1 MHIIRNKKI
10 PQNTCNL
17 PPKVVYY
24 KRHKEKGKSESKNL
38 ALNSC
43 KIGGKI
49 EEKVES
55 LVKDKIEKIGYELYD
70 VIYTKEGSNK
80 ILRIVIDSE
89 KGISLDDCEKV
100 NNEIKET
107 IDEANPIEEQYFL
120 EISSPG
126 IERVLRK
133 DKHLEKNIGE
143 EVTIKLFKKDENG
156 KKEYLGKLKDFNQ
169 EKIVIE
175 QEEKDINIERKNIS
189 QIKTVYNW

>member
-1 MHIIRNKKI
+1 M
-10 PQNTCNL
+10 
-17 PPKVVYY
+17 
-24 KRHKEKGKSESKNL
+24 
-38 ALNSC
+38 A
-43 KIGGKI
+43 KI

-55 LVKDKIEKIGYELYD
+55 QVKDKIEKIGYELYD

-126 IERVLRK
+126 IERLLRK
-133 DKHLEKNIGE
+133 DWQLKKFKGE
-143 EVTIKLFKKDENG
+143 EVNIKLFKKDENG
-156 KKEYLGKLKDFNQ
+156 KKEYTGTLGDITENTLDVETEGENTTIDR
-169 EKIVIE
+169 KI
-175 QEEKDINIERKNIS
+175 IS
-189 QIKTVYNW
+189 QVKTVYTE

>member
-1 MHIIRNKKI
+1 M
-10 PQNTCNL
+10 
-17 PPKVVYY
+17 
-24 KRHKEKGKSESKNL
+24 
-38 ALNSC
+38 A
-43 KIGGKI
+43 KI

-120 EISSPG
+120 EVSSPG
-126 IERVLRK
+126 IERLLRK
-133 DKHLEKNIGE
+133 DWQLKKFKGE
-143 EVTIKLFKKDENG
+143 EVNIKLFKKDENG
-156 KKEYLGKLKDFNQ
+156 KKEYTGTLGDITENTLDVEVEGENTTIDR
-169 EKIVIE
+169 KI
-175 QEEKDINIERKNIS
+175 IS
-189 QIKTVYNW
+189 QVKTAYTE